1 MVIWRVKQIGKV
13 KKLDKWVP
21 HELTENQKNHRFEVS
36 SSLILCNDNKPLI
49 KQIVICDKNWILYD
63 NWQWPAQ
70 QLDQEIAPKHFPKSN
85 LHQKNVMITDWQST
99 AHWSTTAFWIP
110 KKPLTPVKYAQQIY
124 DMHQNLQ
131 CLQVALINRN
141 DPILHDNA
149 QLHIA
154 QPMLQKLKELGYE
167 VFLSSIT
174 FTWPLAKRL
183 LLLPASQ
190 QLFQG
195 KCFHNQQE
203 AENAFQEIVESQSMD
218 FYVTGISKLIS
229 RWQNSIDFNGSY
241 FD

>member
-1 MVIWRVKQIGKV
+1 M
-13 KKLDKWVP
+13 
-21 HELTENQKNHRFEVS
+21 S
-36 SSLILCNDNKPLI
+36 SSLLLCKNKEPF
-49 KQIVICDKNWILYD
+49 
-63 NWQWPAQ
+63 
-70 QLDQEIAPKHFPKSN
+70 LDQISEIYMTEITSSVAGPRRSSKALPKAKLAPEKGHCHCLVVCCWSDP
-85 LHQKNVMITDWQST
+85 WQLSDFRRNHYVWGVCSANRWDALKT
-99 AHWSTTAFWIP
+99 SRPAAGIG
-110 KKPLTPVKYAQQIY
+110 QQ
-124 DMHQNLQ
+124 
-131 CLQVALINRN
+131 RG
-141 DPILHDNA
+141 PIL
-149 QLHIA
+149 LHVNSGPHVA